1 MEMERNSQESGI
13 LTKFME
19 QENYNVQMETP
30 MTVRGNPANVAEM
43 ESINGLMAQF
53 TKEVG

>member
-1 MEMERNSQESGI
+1 MERNSQESGI

-30 MTVRGNPANVAEM
+30 MTVRGNPVNVAEM

>member
-1 MEMERNSQESGI
+1 MERNSQESGI